1 MDWHKSLKILLR
13 ARKNFSNIGTNCAV
27 QKFQRFFFVS
37 KISIPRKIRLA
48 KQERATVEGRCSQ
61 T

>member
-27 QKFQRFFFVS
+27 QKFQRFFFRIKNFYTKKDSVS
-37 KISIPRKIRLA
+37 KA
-48 KQERATVEGRCSQ
+48 GEGDC
-61 T
+61 